1 MDNQEK
7 SLTGEEGLAII
18 QRMIN
23 QAKQQYSDDS
33 FMYLL
38 WGWLVFIASSSHYI
52 LESIGV
58 ANPWMVWL
66 LMPLGGIISAIYGRK
81 KRRERPVK
89 TYIDEFNE
97 YLLTAFMVSLFIVLF
112 FMQRLQLNCYP
123 MVMMVY
129 GVWLYI
135 SGGCLKF
142 KPIMYGGIANWILAV
157 AAFFVDFNMQ
167 LLLLALAVLIG
178 YIIPGYMLRNR
189 FKNQND
195 QRITN

>member
-1 MDNQEK
+1 MDNAEK
-7 SLTGEEGLAII
+7 SLSGQEGLEII

-38 WGWLVFIASSSHYI
+38 WGWLVFAA
-52 LESIGV
+52 SIGHYLLDS
-58 ANPWMVWL
+58 AGIIYAPMVWL
-66 LMPLGGIISAIYGRK
+66 LMPVGGIISAIWGHRK
-81 KRRERPVK
+81 NKSKPVK
-89 TYIDEFNE
+89 TYIDEFNK
-97 YLLTAFMVSLFIVLF
+97 YVLTAFLVSLCIVLF
-112 FMQRLQLNCYP
+112 SMQRLQLNCYP

-142 KPIMYGGIANWILAV
+142 KPIMLGGIANWILAV
-157 AAFFVDFNMQ
+157 AAFFVDFKMQ
-167 LLLLALAVLIG
+167 LLLLAFAVLIG

-189 FKNQND
+189 FKNQ
-195 QRITN
+195 QA